1 MSSSEPTRDV
11 AVVTGAA
18 VGIGRAITERLLA
31 DGIRVVGLDRD
42 EQAVRQA
49 ADALGAGFEP
59 VVGDVAEWDA
69 HERAADAA
77 ERLGASATGSRTRAS
92 TIRAARTR

>member
-1 MSSSEPTRDV
+1 VSVSEPSLAERAHAADDTARPAV

-18 VGIGRAITERLLA
+18 VGIGRAITERLLR

-42 EQAVRQA
+42 EVAIRGA
-49 ADALGAGFEP
+49 TDELGPGFEA
-59 VVGDVAEWDA
+59 VVGDVSDWAA

-77 ERLGASATGSRTRAS
+77 TFREPRTR
-92 TIRAARTR
+92 